1 MIPATLV
8 KIICVLSL
16 ASMAVSQEWRFYGG
30 DAGGTR
36 YSSLQ
41 QINPRNVGRLKQ
53 AWTYHTG
60 EVTRG
65 DRSTERH
72 RIAPFE
78 STPLVIDGVLYLTTP
93 SSRVIALDAETGKEI
108 WQFDPQAG
116 LPGPRRFHQN
126 RGVAYWQDKTGNDR
140 RILYGTF
147 DARLIT
153 LDARTGKPCRDFGK
167 DGVVDL
173 REGLTD
179 FTPETEY
186 GVTSPPVVYRDL
198 VITGAEVPE
207 YPSKGPSGMV
217 RAFNIRSGKLVWTFH
232 TIPQPGETG
241 HETWQSDSW
250 KGRTGANVWSV
261 MSVDAERGLVFLPIG
276 SASYDFYAPTVK
288 VRTCSPIVWSRWTRP
303 PANWFGTSRPC
314 TTISGITICRRS
326 PCSSMWGGMAAKF
339 PRWLRSRR
347 WVSYLFSTGLRESHC
362 FR

>member
-41 QINPRNVGRLKQ
+41 QINPRNVGRLRQ

-78 STPLVIDGVLYLTTP
+78 STPLVLDGVLYLTTP

-126 RGVAYWQDKTGNDR
+126 RGVAYWQDKTGNDG

-147 DARLIT
+147 DARLIA

-173 REGLTD
+173 REGLTG
-179 FTPETEY
+179 FTPETE
-186 GVTSPPVVYRDL
+186 
-198 VITGAEVPE
+198 
-207 YPSKGPSGMV
+207 
-217 RAFNIRSGKLVWTFH
+217 
-232 TIPQPGETG
+232 
-241 HETWQSDSW
+241 
-250 KGRTGANVWSV
+250 
-261 MSVDAERGLVFLPIG
+261 
-276 SASYDFYAPTVK
+276 
-288 VRTCSPIVWSRWTRP
+288 
-303 PANWFGTSRPC
+303 
-314 TTISGITICRRS
+314 
-326 PCSSMWGGMAAKF
+326 
-339 PRWLRSRR
+339 
-347 WVSYLFSTGLRESHC
+347 
-362 FR
+362 

>member
-1 MIPATLV
+1 MENLRRHELVGPLKDYIASGRPFLGVCMGQQALFDLSEEGGEHECLGILPGRVVKLPAGQKVPHIGWNQVRFVQQHPLFAGIP
-8 KIICVLSL
+8 
-16 ASMAVSQEWRFYGG
+16 
-30 DAGGTR
+30 
-36 YSSLQ
+36 
-41 QINPRNVGRLKQ
+41 
-53 AWTYHTG
+53 
-60 EVTRG
+60 
-65 DRSTERH
+65 DRSYFYFVHSYYPQPED
-72 RIAPFE
+72 A
-78 STPLVIDGVLYLTTP
+78 SLV
-93 SSRVIALDAETGKEI
+93 
-108 WQFDPQAG
+108 AG
-116 LPGPRRFHQN
+116 
-126 RGVAYWQDKTGNDR
+126 
-140 RILYGTF
+140 
-147 DARLIT
+147 
-153 LDARTGKPCRDFGK
+153 
-167 DGVVDL
+167 
-173 REGLTD
+173 
-179 FTPETEY
+179 ETEY

>member
-108 WQFDPQAG
+108 WEVDPQAG

-186 GVTSPPVVYRDL
+186 GVTSAPVVYRDL

-276 SASYDFYAPTVK
+276 SASYDFYGADRKGQNLFANCLVALDAATG
-288 VRTCSPIVWSRWTRP
+288 
-303 PANWFGTSRPC
+303 NWFGTSRPC

-326 PCSSMWGGMAAKF
+326 PCSSMWGAMAAKF

-347 WVSYLFSTGLRESHC
+347 WVSYLFSTG
-362 FR
+362 